1 MKTIAKLSVQ
11 EYERIVGT
19 GVFDGK
25 NRRRVELIRG
35 ELREMSPIGPAHNQI
50 VAWLNKWSVR
60 NIPSD
65 DVGVRIQSSLA
76 LAEADCEPEP
86 DVVWVSSD
94 EFLAENPTAAD
105 VLLLIEVADSSLEYD
120 RGEKT
125 ELYAEAG
132 IADYWIVNLID
143 HTVEVHRSPAN
154 GRYADVRSF
163 GTGDSIQPLAAPAAH
178 LNIAAL
184 FPAQK

>member
-1 MKTIAKLSVQ
+1 MSAIAKLSVK
-11 EYERIVGT
+11 EYERIVAT

-50 VAWLNKWSVR
+50 VAWLNKWSMR
-60 NIPSD
+60 NIPTD

-76 LAEADCEPEP
+76 LSDADCEPEP
-86 DVVWVSSD
+86 DIVWVSSD
-94 EFLAENPTAAD
+94 NFLAENPTAAD

-120 RGEKT
+120 RGEKA

-143 HTVEVHRSPAN
+143 HTVEAHRNPTN

-163 GTGDSIQPLAAPAAH
+163 GIEDTIQPLAAPNAD
-178 LNIAAL
+178 LDIAAI
-184 FPAQK
+184 FPSQS

>member
-11 EYERIVGT
+11 EYERIVAT

-76 LAEADCEPEP
+76 LADADCEPEP

-120 RGEKT
+120 RGEKA

-132 IADYWIVNLID
+132 IADYWVVNLID
-143 HTVEVHRSPAN
+143 HTVEVHRGPAN

-163 GTGDSIQPLAAPAAH
+163 GIADTIQPLAAPEAR
-178 LNIAAL
+178 LEIASL
-184 FPAQK
+184 FVTRP